1 MSKSAKHKIL
11 IIDDEKSNIIALTD
25 ILENDYDVLALR
37 DSRKALETAERHM
50 PDVILLDII
59 MPEMDG
65 HEVIAALKA
74 NKKTCDIP
82 VIFITGLDSRDAE
95 EAGLKLGAADY
106 ITKPFHPAIV
116 KIRISNQ
123 IKIVEGD
130 IIKKHEVMVRNTL
143 NAMENILNSIDA
155 AIYATVPDTGEIL
168 FLNTYMKKQFGIKGD
183 EAIGKYCY
191 KIFRQGF
198 EKMCDFCPCYNLN
211 NDPDATIVWD
221 EYLPEMDIH
230 VRHSDNYITWYDGRK
245 VHLQH
250 AVDITQ
256 LVKTMEKAQEA
267 SRAKSDFLANMS
279 HEVRTPLNAI
289 VGMTTVGKRTNDVDK
304 KDYSFG
310 KIEEASTHLLSILND
325 ILDLAKI
332 EASKLVLAQVEFN
345 IAEMIERVLAVTGVT
360 ADYMNHTLSINIDK
374 KIPSTII
381 GDDKRL
387 AQIIMNLVSN
397 AIKFTEKGGKID
409 VDVFWD
415 ENSDDQH
422 NLRIEV
428 TDDGIGISPENQ
440 TKLFEAFE
448 QAETGTTRTYSGTG
462 LGLTITKQIVE
473 AMNGTIWVE
482 SELGKGSK
490 FVATVRVT
498 PGSGSTKAVKAGKT
512 ANDTNAEAITSDMFT
527 GKLMLAVEDMASNR
541 YVLTSLMEDSGLNI
555 DCAVNG
561 KEALDMFAADPDK
574 YDIIFMD
581 VRMPIM
587 NGYEATQNIRALD
600 IPKAKDVPIIAL
612 TANMFNDDI
621 EKCIDAGMNGHLGK
635 PIDVNKVME
644 VLKTYL

>member
-473 AMNGTIWVE
+473 AMNGNIWVE